1 MRFVNGV
8 DPPAELPDQFLSIAV
23 FVMGAGRLKTLLDFF
38 PSNESS
44 RIILLPSANSSF
56 HLFLR

>member
-8 DPPAELPDQFLSIAV
+8 NPSAKLPDQFLGIAV
-23 FVMGAGRLKTLLDFF
+23 FVMGAGRLKALLNLF
-38 PSNESS
+38 PSNEPS
-44 RIILLPSANSSF
+44 RIVLLPFTDSSF